1 MVAITKL
8 PDGNVCVHVNC
19 ILKTGANRRYFQ
31 LPLAGGNPLHED
43 YPPIVRL
50 IGKALKWK
58 ELMVSGTYR
67 KLEDLAAALGL
78 CEAYLRDVLRLAYL
92 SPQIIERIVRGELPD
107 ASVTKYAKIDTP
119 VWTEQEERIAAM
131 QAEY

>member
-1 MVAITKL
+1 MIAITKL
-8 PDGNVCVHVNC
+8 PDGNVRVHVEC
-19 ILKTGANRRYFQ
+19 VLKAGANRHYFQ
-31 LPLAGGNPLHED
+31 LLSEESNPSRDD

-58 ELMVSGTYR
+58 ELLTSGTYR
-67 KLEDLAAALGL
+67 KLDDLASALGL

-92 SPQIIERIVRGELPD
+92 SPTIIEKVVRGELPE

-119 VWTEQEERIAAM
+119 LWAEQEERIGAL
-131 QAEY
+131 